1 MVVLSRQ
8 NSRGPRAK
16 RHMHESLH
24 GTTVNASGWHRR
36 SSLIQVLVLG
46 LMWAD
51 WIIQAITGYSTV
63 ALLLCHL
70 LTPPPYP

>member
-46 LMWAD
+46 IMWAD
-51 WIIQAITGYSTV
+51 WIIQAITGYITV
-63 ALLLCHL
+63 ALLLCHPL
-70 LTPPPYP
+70 